1 MRKSLCVSA
10 QYYESAHFGLTTHY
24 QFANQVNV
32 FSKLFSPHRSL
43 NLIQMRK
50 IVEIRLERKP
60 NAM

>member
-10 QYYESAHFGLTTHY
+10 QYYESAHFRFTTHY

-32 FSKLFSPHRSL
+32 FSKLFSPHRIL

-50 IVEIRLERKP
+50 IVEIRLE
-60 NAM
+60 